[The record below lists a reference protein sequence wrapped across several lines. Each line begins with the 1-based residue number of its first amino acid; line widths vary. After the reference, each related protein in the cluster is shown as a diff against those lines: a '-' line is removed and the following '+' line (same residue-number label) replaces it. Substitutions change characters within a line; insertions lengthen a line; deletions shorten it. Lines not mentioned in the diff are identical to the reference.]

1 MSVRFGTDGVR
12 GLAGAHP
19 IVPEVGLALGRA
31 VAVWSEGPVLV
42 ARDTRPSGASLTAA
56 VMAGAAAQGALVRD
70 LGIAPTPAVGCALAD
85 GLGAAA
91 VVVTASH
98 NAWPDN
104 GFKVLGAGGR
114 KPTPE
119 DVRAL
124 EALVA
129 SPPAPPSAFGEIAA
143 EPDALGRWLSRMPVT
158 PELAGMKI
166 AIDLAN
172 GAAAVAQDWLEK
184 SDVEWVVTGGGGL
197 PNEQCGS
204 EHLEALGAAT
214 VDHGCALG
222 IALDGDGDR
231 CRIVDEQGRP
241 VPGDAVTWLLA
252 RHLGVSALAV
262 TVMSNA
268 ALEAALSGV
277 DIIRTPVGDKH
288 LQAELSAGRA
298 SLGAEESGH
307 ILFADHPAGDGL
319 FAGLR
324 VAAAVRRCASASE
337 AFAGFVPLPR
347 RTAKV
352 RVRERPS
359 LDELPELMSAC
370 REVEASLGL
379 GGRVFLR
386 YSGTEP
392 VLRILVEGETDDA
405 VRAAMER
412 IAAVAT
418 EALA

>member
-1 MSVRFGTDGVR
+1 MGSRYEPGRFNYSVFGGLIR

-184 SDVEWVVTGGGGL
+184 SDVEWVVSWILLLTIVGCRRF
-197 PNEQCGS
+197 CG
-204 EHLEALGAAT
+204 LGAR
-214 VDHGCALG
+214 HGM
-222 IALDGDGDR
+222 
-231 CRIVDEQGRP
+231 
-241 VPGDAVTWLLA
+241 LL
-252 RHLGVSALAV
+252 R
-262 TVMSNA
+262 
-268 ALEAALSGV
+268 SGW
-277 DIIRTPVGDKH
+277 
-288 LQAELSAGRA
+288 S
-298 SLGAEESGH
+298 
-307 ILFADHPAGDGL
+307 
-319 FAGLR
+319 
-324 VAAAVRRCASASE
+324 
-337 AFAGFVPLPR
+337 
-347 RTAKV
+347 
-352 RVRERPS
+352 
-359 LDELPELMSAC
+359 
-370 REVEASLGL
+370 
-379 GGRVFLR
+379 
-386 YSGTEP
+386 
-392 VLRILVEGETDDA
+392 
-405 VRAAMER
+405 
-412 IAAVAT
+412 
-418 EALA
+418 